1 MSRAGTGVLVMAGGT
16 GGHIYPGLAV
26 ADALRRSGVA
36 VRWLGARGGME
47 CSKVPAAEIPLDVV
61 DISGLRGK
69 GLATKLT
76 MPLKLLRAVW
86 QAFSLLGKQRPA
98 CAISFG
104 GYAAGPGGLAA
115 RLRGVPLLVHEQNRI
130 PGMTNRTLA
139 RFASKVLQAF
149 PGSWEEAMAAETV
162 GNPVRRDVVELD
174 APEVRY
180 QGRQGPLRILLTGG
194 SQGALALNRLVP
206 EALGLLAEKGIEFEV
221 RHQAGPR
228 WLEETRQAYANAGI
242 ECRSDVSRDPDQEKS
257 RSDVSRDPD
266 QEKSRSDVS
275 RDPDQVRTKA
285 TMVATYVAP
294 TALVTDFIEDMASAY
309 GWADV
314 VVCRAGALT
323 VSEVAAAGVAAL
335 FIPFPHAVDDHQ
347 TRNAEFL
354 VENDA
359 ALLMQESQTDAR
371 TLANVLFP
379 LAGDRARLAG
389 MASRGRAVAVPD
401 SADRVAALCR
411 EYVS

>member
-1 MSRAGTGVLVMAGGT
+1 
-16 GGHIYPGLAV
+16 
-26 ADALRRSGVA
+26 
-36 VRWLGARGGME
+36 ME
-47 CSKVPAAEIPLDVV
+47 CDKVPAAGIELDVV

-69 GLATKLT
+69 GAAGWVTGPFKLV
-76 MPLKLLRAVW
+76 RAVW
-86 QAFSLLGKQRPA
+86 QAFRLLGAHRPA

-115 RLRGVPLLVHEQNRI
+115 KLRGVPLLVHEQNRV

-149 PGSWEEAMAAETV
+149 PGSWEERYGAETV
-162 GNPVRRDVVELD
+162 GNPVRREVVELED
-174 APEVRY
+174 PETRLA
-180 QGRQGPLRILLTGG
+180 GREGPLRILLTGG

-206 EALGLLAEKGIEFEV
+206 EALGILASEGVAFEV

-228 WLEETRQAYANAGI
+228 WVEETLKAYRDAGI
-242 ECRSDVSRDPDQEKS
+242 DCRRGVSRDPNEAAEAS
-257 RSDVSRDPD
+257 SEIP
-266 QEKSRSDVS
+266 EN
-275 RDPDQVRTKA
+275 QVAADAPPTKA
-285 TMVATYVAP
+285 I
-294 TALVTDFIEDMASAY
+294 VTDFIKDMASAY
-309 GWADV
+309 AWADV

-335 FIPFPHAVDDHQ
+335 FVPFPHAVDDHQ
-347 TRNAEFL
+347 TRNAEYL

-359 ALLMQESQTDAR
+359 ALLLQQSQTDAR
-371 TLANVLFP
+371 KLANVLSP

-389 MASRGRAVAVPD
+389 MARRGRAAAVPD